1 MKKKIINGILLVA
14 MLFAATTSF
23 VSCKD
28 NVDDV
33 ERGIRTDMETLRSGL
48 QSKIDGL
55 ETRVGILEANQV
67 SVDQL
72 NQAIND
78 LRTEINT
85 TLNTALNGKAD
96 KSYVDGEVKRLEGL
110 IAELTEKIN
119 KLSQTMVTG
128 VVLQE
133 TLDCVVGTINLPG
146 FNPAFLAAY
155 VGENKT
161 GMPEFPISGKE
172 YNVDPDGNYLLSS
185 ELPQDLN
192 GNWDEDN
199 IIGNSGKNAYLING
213 TGNAGTLYFTINPRK
228 VDPTLL
234 NFDLIN
240 SRGEET
246 GITLSDVKKSDHLIT
261 FQIGKH
267 GNGLTRAD
275 DILGNAADDL
285 LIAPTPTNV
294 ENEKTYLYEAKA
306 TVALDA
312 IEKMHFD
319 YTKFGYQNLWDAGSA
334 LLGVDQGPD
343 AEAQNIF
350 GRFQYLAK
358 QVRARNAKNV
368 LNGALKILQDFYNG
382 VYSQRQKLQKSAV
395 RVSWDDGEN
404 DVISGFDITTV
415 TINPLNY
422 KQMMLADQL
431 IAGASWN
438 IVPLSGVIAKFVGAI
453 QARMP
458 NVNGIDFSTMKV
470 KNINPITV
478 DGQKVYLLVTTDNNA
493 KYVYNPADNGWY
505 KVAALSGTT
514 ITTEPKATTDF
525 TAGTNG
531 DDLEVTAFLNKI
543 VKAINDGMDFS
554 SIQSQINSLVSKYN
568 TVKNANASVHANNVM
583 TRVNKY
589 LNDVTGKILGA
600 FDNQP
605 CWKLTEPTLL
615 FESREGISRMYPFG
629 DADGTMRLAAGKY
642 TFIMTSM
649 TEEYIVPVYRKY
661 IALIYGGKV
670 KQYYSLAGNEK
681 IAQFDIP
688 NEACEIVY
696 QTSDFYGNVV
706 TKRYP
711 INRY

>member
-1 MKKKIINGILLVA
+1 MKKKIINGILMSALLLA
-14 MLFAATTSF
+14 GTTSF

-33 ERGIRTDMETLRSGL
+33 ETGIRFDMSTMDKE
-48 QSKIDGL
+48 IDAL
-55 ETRVGILEANQV
+55 ENRIAILEAQDMDV
-67 SVDQL
+67 AKL
-72 NQAIND
+72 KEELQALKD
-78 LRTEINT
+78 EVAKLKTD
-85 TLNTALNGKAD
+85 KAD
-96 KSYVDGEVKRLEGL
+96 KTYVDEQIKGL
-110 IAELTEKIN
+110 QDQIDALAELIGKAS
-119 KLSQTMVTG
+119 SQMVTG

-161 GMPEFPISGKE
+161 GMPEFPISGKD
-172 YNVDPDGNYLLSS
+172 YNVDPDGNYLLST

-192 GNWDEDN
+192 GNWDEDA

-228 VDPTLL
+228 VDPSLL
-234 NFDLIN
+234 SIDLIN

-246 GITLSDVKKSDHLIT
+246 GIALSDVKKSDHLIT
-261 FQIGKH
+261 FAIGKH

-275 DILGNAADDL
+275 EDAAEDV
-285 LIAPTPTNV
+285 LIAPAPTSV

-319 YTKFGYQNLWDAGSA
+319 YTRFGYENLWDAGMHYDESNMSTLVMSDHSSLESA
-334 LLGVDQGPD
+334 QNLLG
-343 AEAQNIF
+343 
-350 GRFQYLAK
+350 RFVYIAK
-358 QVRARNAKNV
+358 QVKAKNAKNV
-368 LNGALKILQDFYNG
+368 LEGSLKILQDFYNG
-382 VYSQRQKLQKSAV
+382 VYQQRQKLQKSAV

-422 KQMMLADQL
+422 KQMILADQIL
-431 IAGASWN
+431 SGASWN
-438 IVPLSGVIAKFVGAI
+438 ITGLTGIVNKIVAAI
-453 QARMP
+453 QSKLP
-458 NVNGIDFSTMKV
+458 NLTAVTLVPVTNPSTGNPAVAVYPAGGAAAPAAFIDIQASLYDKVNQNLTNIINQVNGILK
-470 KNINPITV
+470 P
-478 DGQKVYLLVTTDNNA
+478 YNA
-493 KYVYNPADNGWY
+493 LKTATANG
-505 KVAALSGTT
+505 
-514 ITTEPKATTDF
+514 
-525 TAGTNG
+525 
-531 DDLEVTAFLNKI
+531 
-543 VKAINDGMDFS
+543 
-554 SIQSQINSLVSKYN
+554 
-568 TVKNANASVHANNVM
+568 VM
-583 TRVNKY
+583 NRVNRY
-589 LNDVTGKILGA
+589 LNAATNKLMEA
-600 FDNQP
+600 FEYQP

-615 FESREGISRMYPFG
+615 FESQEGINRMYPFS
-629 DADGTMRLAAGKY
+629 DADGSMTMKAGKY

-670 KQYYSLAGNEK
+670 KQYYSLPGNEK
-681 IAQFDIP
+681 IAQLDIP

-711 INRY
+711 INRK

>member
-1 MKKKIINGILLVA
+1 MKKKIINGILMSALLLA
-14 MLFAATTSF
+14 GTTSF

-33 ERGIRTDMETLRSGL
+33 EHNLRVDMGTMNKQIAE
-48 QSKIDGL
+48 L
-55 ETRVGILEANQV
+55 EDRVAILELQNLDVAE
-67 SVDQL
+67 L
-72 NQAIND
+72 KAD
-78 LRTEINT
+78 LQKLKDEV
-85 TLNTALNGKAD
+85 AKKAD
-96 KSYVDGEVKRLEGL
+96 KTYVDDEIQKLQDQIDAL
-110 IAELTEKIN
+110 DEKIS
-119 KLSQTMVTG
+119 KASSTMVTG

-161 GMPEFPISGKE
+161 GMPEFPISGKD
-172 YNVDPDGNYLLSS
+172 YNVDPDGNYLKST
-185 ELPQDLN
+185 ELPQDVN
-192 GNWDEDN
+192 GNWDEDA

-228 VDPTLL
+228 VDPSLL
-234 NFDLIN
+234 SVDLIN

-246 GITLSDVKKSDHLIT
+246 GIALSDIKKSDHLIT
-261 FQIGKH
+261 FAIGKH

-275 DILGNAADDL
+275 GDDSL
-285 LIAPTPTNV
+285 LIAPAPGVNV

-319 YTKFGYQNLWDAGSA
+319 YTKFGYQNQWDAGQA
-334 LLGVDQGPD
+334 LLGTDQGPD
-343 AEAQNIF
+343 ANAQNIF
-350 GRFQYLAK
+350 GRFQYLAQ
-358 QVRARNAKNV
+358 QVKARNAKNV
-368 LNGALKILQDFYNG
+368 LEGSLKILQDFYNG

-422 KQMMLADQL
+422 KQMILADQL
-431 IAGASWN
+431 LSGASWN
-438 IVPLSGVIAKFVGAI
+438 LPALTGIVNQIVAAI
-453 QARMP
+453 QSKLP
-458 NVNGIDFSTMKV
+458 NLTAVTLVPVTNPSTGNPAVAVYPAGGAATPAAFIDIQASLYDKVNQNLTNIIDQVNGILR
-470 KNINPITV
+470 P
-478 DGQKVYLLVTTDNNA
+478 Y
-493 KYVYNPADNGWY
+493 
-505 KVAALSGTT
+505 
-514 ITTEPKATTDF
+514 
-525 TAGTNG
+525 
-531 DDLEVTAFLNKI
+531 
-543 VKAINDGMDFS
+543 
-554 SIQSQINSLVSKYN
+554 NSLKTATATGIMN
-568 TVKNANASVHANNVM
+568 
-583 TRVNKY
+583 RVNNY
-589 LNDVTGKILGA
+589 LNAATNKLMAA
-600 FDNQP
+600 FEYRP

-615 FESREGISRMYPFG
+615 FESQEGISRMYPFS
-629 DADGTMRLAAGKY
+629 DADGSMRMKAGKY

-670 KQYYSLAGNEK
+670 KQYYSLPGNEK
-681 IAQFDIP
+681 IAQLEIP

-696 QTSDFYGNVV
+696 QTCDYYGNVV

-711 INRY
+711 INRK

>member
-1 MKKKIINGILLVA
+1 MKKKIINGILMSALLLA
-14 MLFAATTSF
+14 GTTSF

-33 ERGIRTDMETLRSGL
+33 ETGIRVDMSTMDKE
-48 QSKIDGL
+48 IDAL
-55 ETRVGILEANQV
+55 ENRIAILEAQDMDV
-67 SVDQL
+67 AKL
-72 NQAIND
+72 KEELQALKD
-78 LRTEINT
+78 EVAKLKTD
-85 TLNTALNGKAD
+85 KAD
-96 KSYVDGEVKRLEGL
+96 KTYVDEQIKGL
-110 IAELTEKIN
+110 QDQIDALAELIGKAS
-119 KLSQTMVTG
+119 SQMVTG

-161 GMPEFPISGKE
+161 GMPEFPISGKD
-172 YNVDPDGNYLLSS
+172 YNVDPDGNYLLAS

-192 GNWDEDN
+192 GNWDEDA

-228 VDPTLL
+228 VDPSLL
-234 NFDLIN
+234 SVDLIN

-246 GITLSDVKKSDHLIT
+246 GIALSDIKKSDHLIT
-261 FQIGKH
+261 FAIGKH

-275 DILGNAADDL
+275 EDATEDVLV
-285 LIAPTPTNV
+285 APAPTNV

-319 YTKFGYQNLWDAGSA
+319 YTKFGFQNQWDAGSA
-334 LLGVDQGPD
+334 LLGVNQGPD

-350 GRFQYLAK
+350 GRFQYLAH
-358 QVRARNAKNV
+358 QVKARNANNT
-368 LNGALKILQDFYNG
+368 LDASLKILQDFYNG
-382 VYSQRQKLQKSAV
+382 IYSQRQKLQKSAL

-422 KQMMLADQL
+422 KQMILADQL
-431 IAGASWN
+431 LSGASWN
-438 IVPLSGVIAKFVGAI
+438 VLALDGLVARIVGAI

-458 NVNGIDFSTMKV
+458 NITAPGAISIGTIPNATIADLPNNTNPYLIVQADDTWYAYTVGPTVVPAGGTGTGVWAKST
-470 KNINPITV
+470 
-478 DGQKVYLLVTTDNNA
+478 DQ
-493 KYVYNPADNGWY
+493 
-505 KVAALSGTT
+505 GTT
-514 ITTEPKATTDF
+514 WTALAAGDQKPAFATTSML
-525 TAGTNG
+525 
-531 DDLEVTAFLNKI
+531 DLVNTLINKI
-543 VKAINDGMDFS
+543 NTGIGSTNLG
-554 SIQSQINSLVSKYN
+554 QINTMINQILTPYN
-568 TVKNANASVHANNVM
+568 AIKNATTTGVM
-583 TRVNKY
+583 TRINNY
-589 LNDVTGKILGA
+589 LNAATQKLLGA
-600 FDNQP
+600 FDNAP

-615 FESREGISRMYPFG
+615 FESQEGISRMYPFG
-629 DADGTMRLAAGKY
+629 DADGSMTLKAGKY

-670 KQYYSLAGNEK
+670 KQYYSVGGDVK
-681 IAQFDIP
+681 IAQFEIP
-688 NEACEIVY
+688 NEPCEIVY
-696 QTSDFYGNVV
+696 QTSDYYGNVV

-711 INRY
+711 INRK

>member
-1 MKKKIINGILLVA
+1 MNALNK
-14 MLFAATTSF
+14 
-23 VSCKD
+23 
-28 NVDDV
+28 
-33 ERGIRTDMETLRSGL
+33 E
-48 QSKIDGL
+48 IDGL
-55 ETRVGILEANQV
+55 ETRIAILEAQDMDV
-67 SVDQL
+67 AQL
-72 NQAIND
+72 KESLLA
-78 LRTEINT
+78 LKGEVAK
-85 TLNTALNGKAD
+85 LNTDKAD
-96 KSYVDGEVKRLEGL
+96 KTYVDEQIKGL
-110 IAELTEKIN
+110 QDQIDALAELIGKAS
-119 KLSQTMVTG
+119 SQMVTG
-128 VVLQE
+128 VVIQE

-192 GNWDEDN
+192 GNWDEDA

-228 VDPTLL
+228 VDPSLL
-234 NFDLIN
+234 HVDLIN

-246 GITLSDVKKSDHLIT
+246 GISLSDIKKSDHLIT
-261 FQIGKH
+261 FAIGKH

-275 DILGNAADDL
+275 EDAAEDV
-285 LIAPTPTNV
+285 LIAPAPTNV

-319 YTKFGYQNLWDAGSA
+319 YTKFGFQNQWDAGSA

-438 IVPLSGVIAKFVGAI
+438 VVPLSGLIARLVGAV

-458 NVNGIDFSTMKV
+458 NISGVGSISITLT
-470 KNINPITV
+470 NPIT
-478 DGQKVYLLVTTDNNA
+478 
-493 KYVYNPADNGWY
+493 
-505 KVAALSGTT
+505 GTT
-514 ITTEPKATTDF
+514 GTTPYLVLTDQATGWNAVLG
-525 TAGTNG
+525 AGTPGTWTVTGTTTANFG
-531 DDLEVTAFLNKI
+531 SDVQADL
-543 VKAINDGMDFS
+543 KAIFQNLVDQVNNQTANLATLND
-554 SIQSQINSLVSKYN
+554 QINSIIGKYN
-568 TVKNANASVHANNVM
+568 AVKNADASTKANNVM

-589 LNDVTGKILGA
+589 LNDVTGNILGA

>member
-1 MKKKIINGILLVA
+1 MKKKIINGILMSALLLA
-14 MLFAATTSF
+14 GTTSF

-33 ERGIRTDMETLRSGL
+33 EHNLRVDMGTMNK
-48 QSKIDGL
+48 QIDEL
-55 ETRVGILEANQV
+55 ETRIAVLEAQDMGV
-67 SVDQL
+67 EQL
-72 NQAIND
+72 KKDLQALKD
-78 LRTEINT
+78 EVAKLKTD
-85 TLNTALNGKAD
+85 KAD
-96 KSYVDGEVKRLEGL
+96 QAYVDDQIKNLQDQIDAL
-110 IAELTEKIN
+110 ADKID
-119 KLSQTMVTG
+119 KTSSTMVTG

-161 GMPEFPISGKE
+161 GMPEFPISGKD
-172 YNVDPDGNYLLSS
+172 YNVDPDGNYLLAS
-185 ELPQDLN
+185 ELPQDAN
-192 GNWDEDN
+192 GNWDEDA

-228 VDPTLL
+228 VDPSLL
-234 NFDLIN
+234 SIDLIN

-261 FQIGKH
+261 FAIGKH

-275 DILGNAADDL
+275 GDATDSL
-285 LIAPTPTNV
+285 LIAPAPGVNV

-319 YTKFGYQNLWDAGSA
+319 YTKFGYQNQWDAGQA
-334 LLGVDQGPD
+334 LLGTDQGPD
-343 AEAQNIF
+343 ANAQNIF
-350 GRFQYLAK
+350 GRFQYLAQ
-358 QVRARNAKNV
+358 QVKARNAKNV
-368 LNGALKILQDFYNG
+368 LEGSLKILQDFYNG

-422 KQMMLADQL
+422 KQMILADQL
-431 IAGASWN
+431 LSGASWN
-438 IVPLSGVIAKFVGAI
+438 ITGFTGIVNRIVAAVQSRL
-453 QARMP
+453 P
-458 NVNGIDFSTMKV
+458 NVSPIS
-470 KNINPITV
+470 INLFP
-478 DGQKVYLLVTTDNNA
+478 N
-493 KYVYNPADNGWY
+493 
-505 KVAALSGTT
+505 GTT
-514 ITTEPKATTDF
+514 I
-525 TAGTNG
+525 
-531 DDLEVTAFLNKI
+531 V
-543 VKAINDGMDFS
+543 
-554 SIQSQINSLVSKYN
+554 
-568 TVKNANASVHANNVM
+568 VKNATAINATASVGGTPGTATIPAGTTLATIDLGDYINTAAITSLENQVNAILKPYNALKTATATGVM
-583 TRVNKY
+583 NRVNKY
-589 LNDVTGKILGA
+589 LNIASQKLLGY
-600 FDNQP
+600 FDNRP
-605 CWKLTEPTLL
+605 CWRLTEPTLL
-615 FESREGISRMYPFG
+615 FESKEGINRMYPFS
-629 DADGTMRLAAGKY
+629 DADGSMRMNAGKY

-670 KQYYSLAGNEK
+670 KQYYSLPGNEK
-681 IAQFDIP
+681 IAQLEIP

-696 QTSDFYGNVV
+696 QTCDYYGNVV

-711 INRY
+711 INRK

>member
-1 MKKKIINGILLVA
+1 MKKKIINGILMSALLLA
-14 MLFAATTSF
+14 GTTSF

-33 ERGIRTDMETLRSGL
+33 ETGIRFDMGTMNKQITE
-48 QSKIDGL
+48 L
-55 ETRVGILEANQV
+55 ESRIAILEAQNMDV
-67 SVDQL
+67 TQL
-72 NQAIND
+72 KKD
-78 LRTEINT
+78 LD
-85 TLNTALNGKAD
+85 ALKAEVAKKAD
-96 KSYVDGEVKRLEGL
+96 QAYVDEEIKSLQDQ
-110 IAELTEKIN
+110 IN
-119 KLSQTMVTG
+119 LLADAIKKASETMVTG
-128 VVLQE
+128 VVIQE

-161 GMPEFPISGKE
+161 GMPEFPVAGKD
-172 YNVDPDGNYLLSS
+172 YNVDPNGNYLLYT
-185 ELPQDLN
+185 ELPQDTN
-192 GNWDEDN
+192 GNWDEDA

-228 VDPTLL
+228 VDPSLL
-234 NFDLIN
+234 HVDLIN

-246 GITLSDVKKSDHLIT
+246 GISLSDIKKSDHLIT
-261 FQIGKH
+261 FAISKH

-275 DILGNAADDL
+275 DILGDAADSL

-319 YTKFGYQNLWDAGSA
+319 YTKFGFQNQWDAGSA
-334 LLGVDQGPD
+334 LLGVNQGPD

-350 GRFQYLAK
+350 GRFQYLAQ

-438 IVPLSGVIAKFVGAI
+438 VVPLSGIIAKVVGAI

-458 NVNGIDFSTMKV
+458 NITAPGAISIGTIPNATVADLPNNTNPYLVV
-470 KNINPITV
+470 KA
-478 DGQKVYLLVTTDNNA
+478 DDAWYAYTTTGAGTGVWA
-493 KYVYNPADNGWY
+493 KSSDQGGTW
-505 KVAALSGTT
+505 AALPLG
-514 ITTEPKATTDF
+514 TEPSFATTSMLDLVN
-525 TAGTNG
+525 TLIAKINSGIGSTN
-531 DDLEVTAFLNKI
+531 LSQ
-543 VKAINDGMDFS
+543 IND
-554 SIQSQINSLVSKYN
+554 QINSLVSKYN
-568 TVKNANASVHANNVM
+568 SVKNANASVHANNVM
-583 TRVNKY
+583 TRVNDY
-589 LNDVTGKILGA
+589 LNAVTNKLLGA

-629 DADGTMRLAAGKY
+629 DADGTMRMAAGKY

-670 KQYYSLAGNEK
+670 KQYYSVGGDVK
-681 IAQFDIP
+681 IAQFEIP
-688 NEACEIVY
+688 NEPCEIVY
-696 QTSDFYGNVV
+696 QTSDYYGNVV

>member
-1 MKKKIINGILLVA
+1 MKKKIINGILMSALLLA
-14 MLFAATTSF
+14 GTTSF

-28 NVDDV
+28 NVDDS
-33 ERGIRTDMETLRSGL
+33 ETRTRAEMLKLQSGL
-48 QSKIDGL
+48 ESQIATL
-55 ETRVGILEANQV
+55 ETRITILEQQDMDVA
-67 SVDQL
+67 QL
-72 NQAIND
+72 RESLLA
-78 LRTEINT
+78 LKGEVAK
-85 TLNTALNGKAD
+85 LNTDKADQAYVDDQIKGLQEQIDTLAGLIGKA
-96 KSYVDGEVKRLEGL
+96 S
-110 IAELTEKIN
+110 
-119 KLSQTMVTG
+119 SQMVTG
-128 VVLQE
+128 VVIQE

-234 NFDLIN
+234 HVDLIN

-246 GITLSDVKKSDHLIT
+246 GISLSDIKKSDHLIT
-261 FQIGKH
+261 FAIGKH

-275 DILGNAADDL
+275 DILGDAADSL
-285 LIAPTPTNV
+285 LIAPAPSNV

-319 YTKFGYQNLWDAGSA
+319 YTKFGFQNQWDAGSA

-438 IVPLSGVIAKFVGAI
+438 IVPLSGIIAKFVGAI

-470 KNINPITV
+470 NNIDPITV
-478 DGQKVYLLVTTDNNA
+478 DGQSVYLLVTTDAGA
-493 KYVYNPADNGWY
+493 KYAYNPGNNGWY
-505 KVAALSGTT
+505 NITT
-514 ITTEPKATTDF
+514 IGGVPTATEATNAFNAATD
-525 TAGTNG
+525 ASQ
-531 DDLEVTAFLNKI
+531 LEVTAFLNKI

-583 TRVNKY
+583 TRVNDY
-589 LNDVTGKILGA
+589 LNAVTGKILGA

-711 INRY
+711 INRK